1 MLQGSF
7 GDMGLSMALGALGSA
22 LGTGVAGMAA
32 IGVMKKKFQEGE
44 AAPAT
49 LLIFVCAPM
58 SQLFYGM
65 IFFFAIIG
73 NGLGSEYYW
82 YQMIM
87 GLGVGLAMGT
97 SAFLQ
102 GKVGARACDALGET
116 GQGLGNYIVMIGVVE
131 AVALIVMIFMFIKI
145 PFEKAPEAVK
155 AVADVVAPAVGG

>member
-1 MLQGSF
+1 MQGSF
-7 GDMGLSMALGALGSA
+7 GDMGLSMAMGALGSA

-32 IGVMKKKFQEGE
+32 IGVMKRKFQEGVKP
-44 AAPAT
+44 PAS

-65 IFFFAIIG
+65 ILFFTIIG
-73 NGLGSEYYW
+73 NGLGPEMYW

-97 SAFLQ
+97 SAFYQ

-116 GQGLGNYIVMIGVVE
+116 GKGLANYIMMIGVVE
-131 AVALIVMIFMFIKI
+131 AVALIVMILMFIKI
-145 PFEKAPEAVK
+145 PKA
-155 AVADVVAPAVGG
+155 

>member
-1 MLQGSF
+1 MNGSF

-22 LGTGVAGMAA
+22 LGTGIAGMAA

-44 AAPAT
+44 KAPAS

-65 IFFFAIIG
+65 IFFFTIIG
-73 NGLGSEYYW
+73 NGLGPEFYW
-82 YQMIM
+82 YQMVM

-97 SAFLQ
+97 SAFFQ

-116 GQGLGNYIVMIGVVE
+116 GQGLANYIMMIGVVE
-131 AVALIVMIFMFIKI
+131 AVALIVMILMFIKI
-145 PFEKAPEAVK
+145 PTA
-155 AVADVVAPAVGG
+155 G

>member
-7 GDMGLSMALGALGSA
+7 GDMGLSMAIAALGSA

-32 IGVMKKKFQEGE
+32 IGVMKKKLQEGE
-44 AAPAT
+44 NAPAS

-65 IFFFAIIG
+65 IFFFTIVNRNLDPEFA
-73 NGLGSEYYW
+73 W
-82 YQMIM
+82 YQAVM

-97 SAFLQ
+97 SAFFQ

-116 GQGLGNYIVMIGVVE
+116 GKGLANYIMMIGVVE
-131 AVALIVMIFMFIKI
+131 AVALIVMILMMIKI
-145 PFEKAPEAVK
+145 PKVAEVVK
-155 AVADVVAPAVGG
+155 VATDIVAPAVGG